1 MIDNDIFFSRDLAK
15 FMTTLH
21 LNIKERRKC
30 IEEASKAKD
39 FKSFVKNINEGKVTF
54 NK

>member
-15 FMTTLH
+15 LMTTLH
-21 LNIKERRKC
+21 LDTKQRRKC

-39 FKSFVKNINEGKVTF
+39 FESFVKDFNDGKISFNE
-54 NK
+54 

>member
-39 FKSFVKNINEGKVTF
+39 FKSFVKNFNDGKITF
-54 NK
+54 DK

>member
-1 MIDNDIFFSRDLAK
+1 MIDDPFFSRELAQL
-15 FMTTLH
+15 MTTLH
-21 LNIKERRKC
+21 LDMKERRKC